1 MENRKRNNQLKIRLS
16 HQELALIQQK
26 YKLSRSKTMRHFI
39 VKSVLEKQIY
49 EIDMQ
54 PFREIQHLLSKTSNN
69 INQIA
74 KKVNTYSII
83 YKKDITAIQNDI
95 QILSKEVQ
103 KLQTL
108 LYRRANGG
116 Q

>member
-1 MENRKRNNQLKIRLS
+1 MENRQRNYQLKIRVS

-39 VKSVLEKQIY
+39 LKSVLEKQIY

-54 PFREIQHLLSKTSNN
+54 PFREIQHLLSKTSTN

-74 KKVNTYSII
+74 KKVNTYSVI
-83 YKKDITAIQNDI
+83 YKNDITVIQNEI

-103 KLQTL
+103 KLQNL
-108 LYRRANGG
+108 LFHRANGG